1 MNMAVA
7 VEPVARATSI
17 LPSVFSALK
26 MLTVFMAPLSG
37 VRFHRIVSRS
47 STK

>member
-17 LPSVFSALK
+17 LPSALSALK
-26 MLTVFMAPLSG
+26 MLTASTPPLSG
-37 VRFHRIVSRS
+37 LE
-47 STK
+47 T